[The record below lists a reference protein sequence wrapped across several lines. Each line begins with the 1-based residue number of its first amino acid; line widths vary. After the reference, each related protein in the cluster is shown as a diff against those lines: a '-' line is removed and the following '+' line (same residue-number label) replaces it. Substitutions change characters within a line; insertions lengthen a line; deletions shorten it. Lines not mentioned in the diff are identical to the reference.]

1 MDILSKFLF
10 TCGWVYG
17 MIRLGIQEDPRCGG
31 GERKEIAMRNMYSV
45 IWTLIGSV
53 WLLVVAW
60 VVLVVVANWKLF
72 SKAGQPGWASI
83 VPFYHDYIVYK
94 IFWGKGWLFVVPIL
108 LGLIPFWKGLFS
120 LVAVVIY
127 ALTCYKKALA
137 FGKGAGFAVG
147 LFFLNPIFTMI
158 LAFGDYTY
166 RGVPQ
171 DGTSYDQMKGKYED
185 FSKKEQARNANV
197 HYTAPDQNKGPE
209 NVTYRSPEE
218 TDEK

>member
-1 MDILSKFLF
+1 MADKKSKIVQKKDKKK
-10 TCGWVYG
+10 TVA
-17 MIRLGIQEDPRCGG
+17 I
-31 GERKEIAMRNMYSV
+31 
-45 IWTLIGSV
+45 
-53 WLLVVAW
+53 VVT
-60 VVLVVVANWKLF
+60 VLC
-72 SKAGQPGWASI
+72 
-83 VPFYHDYIVYK
+83 
-94 IFWGKGWLFVVPIL
+94 
-108 LGLIPFWKGLFS
+108 
-120 LVAVVIY
+120 LVAV
-127 ALTCYKKALA
+127 
-137 FGKGAGFAVG
+137 VG

-197 HYTAPDQNKGPE
+197 HYTAPDQNKGQE

>member
-17 MIRLGIQEDPRCGG
+17 IMKLGIQEDPRCGG

-94 IFWGKGWLFVVPIL
+94 IF
-108 LGLIPFWKGLFS
+108 
-120 LVAVVIY
+120 
-127 ALTCYKKALA
+127 
-137 FGKGAGFAVG
+137 
-147 LFFLNPIFTMI
+147 
-158 LAFGDYTY
+158 
-166 RGVPQ
+166 
-171 DGTSYDQMKGKYED
+171 
-185 FSKKEQARNANV
+185 
-197 HYTAPDQNKGPE
+197 
-209 NVTYRSPEE
+209 
-218 TDEK
+218 

>member
-1 MDILSKFLF
+1 MS
-10 TCGWVYG
+10 
-17 MIRLGIQEDPRCGG
+17 
-31 GERKEIAMRNMYSV
+31 NMYSV

-108 LGLIPFWKGLFS
+108 LGLIPWNGLFS
-120 LVAVVIY
+120 LVAAVIY

>member
-1 MDILSKFLF
+1 M
-10 TCGWVYG
+10 
-17 MIRLGIQEDPRCGG
+17 
-31 GERKEIAMRNMYSV
+31 
-45 IWTLIGSV
+45 
-53 WLLVVAW
+53 
-60 VVLVVVANWKLF
+60 
-72 SKAGQPGWASI
+72 
-83 VPFYHDYIVYK
+83 VPT
-94 IFWGKGWLFVVPIL
+94 L

-197 HYTAPDQNKGPE
+197 HYTAPDQNKGPQ